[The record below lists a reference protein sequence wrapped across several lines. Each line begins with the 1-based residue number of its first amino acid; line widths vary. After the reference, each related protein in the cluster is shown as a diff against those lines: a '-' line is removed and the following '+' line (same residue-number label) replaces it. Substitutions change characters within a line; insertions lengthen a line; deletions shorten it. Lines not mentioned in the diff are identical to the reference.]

1 MNQILH
7 QDLGVDLFLLLWNQV
22 IAILFVTVVCYLAVY
37 LQKLLLF
44 FIFTLSMYAGIQFL
58 SQSTHDMISIMG
70 FTKLILLL
78 PFGLGAVIGY
88 VSLPNSK
95 QQKFLPWF
103 TRYINF
109 AVLGNIFVMIFSPD
123 GGTYRGIISRIVC
136 LFLLIWLLQEM
147 TKVRFQTTATNQ
159 RTFTFNSSPLSWIY
173 CHAGYRI
180 VLLSLPTFVS
190 SNYLLLEPMS
200 IVVMVVLYYLNKKR
214 YPLSYYF
221 GLADT
226 IVVTTLTVLMRYPF
240 PPPFQ
245 LSGPYMTNLSEQQLD
260 MLLIPIQLI
269 VIVFV
274 FRAIY
279 MNKYQSKTGHSLDL
293 K

>member
-1 MNQILH
+1 MNH
-7 QDLGVDLFLLLWNQV
+7 EFGVNLSLLLWNQT
-22 IAILFVTVVCYLAVY
+22 IAILFVTLVCYSSIY
-37 LQKLLLF
+37 RQKLLLF
-44 FIFTLSMYAGIQFL
+44 IVITVSLLTGIQFSL
-58 SQSTHDMISIMG
+58 QSHHDMVSIMG
-70 FTKLILLL
+70 FTKMILLL

-88 VSLPNSK
+88 VSLPKSK
-95 QQKFLPWF
+95 QQKYLPWF

-123 GGTYRGIISRIVC
+123 GGTYRGMISRFVC
-136 LFLLIWLLQEM
+136 FFLLIWLLQEM
-147 TKVRFQTTATNQ
+147 SKVRFQTTETNQ
-159 RTFTFNSSPLSWIY
+159 GMFTFNSSPLSWIY

-200 IVVMVVLYYLNKKR
+200 ILVMVVLFYVNKKR

-240 PPPFQ
+240 LPPFH
-245 LSGPYMTNLSEQQLD
+245 LNGPYLANLSELQWDLI
-260 MLLIPIQLI
+260 LIPIQLI
-269 VIVFV
+269 VIGFV
-274 FRAIY
+274 LRAIY
-279 MNKYQSKTGHSLDL
+279 INRLLSKDVYSLDS